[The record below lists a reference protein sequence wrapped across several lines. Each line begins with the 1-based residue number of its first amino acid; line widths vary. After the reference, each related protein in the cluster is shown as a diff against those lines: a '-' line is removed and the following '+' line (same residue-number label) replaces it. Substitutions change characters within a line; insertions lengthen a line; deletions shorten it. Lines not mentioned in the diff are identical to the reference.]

1 MSNGMSKFTKG
12 CLITALVTFII
23 GLLMC
28 GVGALMGGFRML
40 DGMDIEGITEFR
52 SDITAALTEVSSMD
66 SAGMATGMIS
76 TGRNIRTGAA

>member
-40 DGMDIEGITEFR
+40 DGMDIEGITGK
-52 SDITAALTEVSSMD
+52 I
-66 SAGMATGMIS
+66 
-76 TGRNIRTGAA
+76 GRAHV

>member
-40 DGMDIEGITEFR
+40 DGMDIEGITELTVMEGYKAVKTNSF
-52 SDITAALTEVSSMD
+52 ALK
-66 SAGMATGMIS
+66 
-76 TGRNIRTGAA
+76 